1 MPKKSADHK
10 ANKKSRSM
18 QRRERKSG
26 RGEKPG
32 KGGDA
37 RKMNPGKSMAE
48 GGKSKDGCFP
58 KLFMFLLPFLA
69 AGTYFFLRA

>member
-1 MPKKSADHK
+1 
-10 ANKKSRSM
+10 M
-18 QRRERKSG
+18 QHPERKSS

-37 RKMNPGKSMAE
+37 RKMNPGNRMIE
-48 GGKSKDGCFP
+48 GGRSKDGCVP
-58 KLFMFLLPFLA
+58 KLFMVLLPFLA